1 MSKVDL
7 IEIDLQNLV
16 LRELRVENEGQED
29 LRDLA
34 APGPLLGEEA
44 RLDDLL
50 VDGRAALGDATGT
63 EIGPERA
70 GHSDR
75 VDADV
80 VAEADVFRGH
90 ECERDVV
97 GKRGEGDGRC
107 GAPAGAIE
115 DRHPRPGVGGENH
128 RRLAPAMAYEL
139 ACEAVVEQ
147 CDIDAREGGG
157 RPHRQRDRNHPA
169 GHAHRA

>member
-1 MSKVDL
+1 MSEVDL

-16 LRELRVENEGQED
+16 LGELCVENQSQKD

-50 VDGRAALGDATGT
+50 VDGRAALGDAAGT

-90 ECERDVV
+90 ECERDEV
-97 GKRGEGDGRC
+97 GKRGQRDGRRS
-107 GAPAGAIE
+107 APAGAIE
-115 DRHPRPGVGGENH
+115 DRYPRPGVRGENDC
-128 RRLAPAMAYEL
+128 RLAPAMAYEL
-139 ACEAVVEQ
+139 AREAVVEQ
-147 CDIDAREGGG
+147 RDVAARKGDG